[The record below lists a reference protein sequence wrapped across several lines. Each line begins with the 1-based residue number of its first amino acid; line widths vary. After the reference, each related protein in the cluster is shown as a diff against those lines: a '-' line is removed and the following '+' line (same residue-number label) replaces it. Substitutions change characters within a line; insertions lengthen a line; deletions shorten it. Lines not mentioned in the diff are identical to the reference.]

1 MKTNQHKNLF
11 RDHIGTINADG
22 NRQFIY
28 PLKPNGNL
36 YDLRKKISYIL
47 IGILFIIPWIRWS
60 GNPLFLFNIVERKFI
75 LFGSVFWPQDF
86 YLFFLAMICMVL
98 FVGLFTVAFGRIWCG
113 WVCPQTIFLEM
124 LFRRIEY
131 KIDGTRGQQ
140 IKLAQQNWNWEK
152 ISKRLLKC
160 ALFFLISF
168 LISNTFLAFII
179 GTDELLNIIVSPPS
193 EHIVGFTLLLL
204 FTAVFYFVFAWFRE
218 QVCIVVCPYGRLQGV
233 LLDKNSIQVSYDY
246 KRGENRGRFRKNEN
260 RSDLG
265 KGDCIDCNLCVSVCP
280 TGIDIRNGSQMECV
294 NCTACIDAC
303 DSIMDKV
310 NLSKGLIR
318 YASDNN
324 IKKGDKFQFNSR
336 IISYI
341 AALSALLI
349 ILFGLLITRSSIDTS
364 LLRVPG
370 RLYTSHEAGMIS
382 NLYNF
387 KLLNKSQSTIPIEFK
402 LLSTEGDIKVV
413 GNNDVYVKK
422 EESVDGT
429 LFIYIDKEN
438 LKSIK
443 TKIKVGVYQD
453 GKLID
458 KVKTTF
464 NGPIKEL

>member
-168 LISNTFLAFII
+168 LISNTFLAYII

-310 NLSKGLIR
+310 NLSK
-318 YASDNN
+318 
-324 IKKGDKFQFNSR
+324 
-336 IISYI
+336 
-341 AALSALLI
+341 
-349 ILFGLLITRSSIDTS
+349 
-364 LLRVPG
+364 
-370 RLYTSHEAGMIS
+370 
-382 NLYNF
+382 
-387 KLLNKSQSTIPIEFK
+387 
-402 LLSTEGDIKVV
+402 
-413 GNNDVYVKK
+413 
-422 EESVDGT
+422 
-429 LFIYIDKEN
+429 
-438 LKSIK
+438 
-443 TKIKVGVYQD
+443 
-453 GKLID
+453 
-458 KVKTTF
+458 
-464 NGPIKEL
+464 